1 MISSTILNFTLFNLR
16 LTFSCVSKTFDAMN
30 DHFDSPIQA
39 SRLWNTTQHLQSK
52 LGEGVSRPLRVGS
65 LNDEDLGAVG
75 INEAAEPQAD
85 QDELAA
91 FSTFDFCF
99 SV

>member
-1 MISSTILNFTLFNLR
+1 MNVHFGSQIKASS
-16 LTFSCVSKTFDAMN
+16 
-30 DHFDSPIQA
+30 
-39 SRLWNTTQHLQSK
+39 LWNTTQHLQSK

-65 LNDEDLGAVG
+65 LNDEDLGVVG

>member
-1 MISSTILNFTLFNLR
+1 MNIHFVSEIISS
-16 LTFSCVSKTFDAMN
+16 S
-30 DHFDSPIQA
+30 
-39 SRLWNTTQHLQSK
+39 LWNTTQHLQSK
-52 LGEGVSRPLRVGS
+52 LGEGVSRPLCVGS
-65 LNDEDLGAVG
+65 LNDEDLGVVG